1 MYALVVKSVRIQRN
15 RIFADGKYLVD
26 FHVLIVKG
34 KQYDMQLVAIVV
46 SQQRVLL
53 HEPNMKLVDY
63 NSIIVVLLFA

>member
-15 RIFADGKYLVD
+15 RIFTDGKYLVD

-53 HEPNMKLVDY
+53 HDPNMKLVDY
-63 NSIIVVLLFA
+63 NSVIVVLLLA

>member
-15 RIFADGKYLVD
+15 RIFTDGKYLVD

-46 SQQRVLL
+46 SQQHVLL
-53 HEPNMKLVDY
+53 HDPNMKLVDY
-63 NSIIVVLLFA
+63 NSVIVVLLLA